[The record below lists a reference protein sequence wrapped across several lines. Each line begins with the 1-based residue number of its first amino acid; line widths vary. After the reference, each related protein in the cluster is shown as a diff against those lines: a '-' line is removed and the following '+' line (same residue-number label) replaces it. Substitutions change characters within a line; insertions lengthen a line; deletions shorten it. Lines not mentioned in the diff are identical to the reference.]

1 MSLLLDVLFAAHA
14 RSTHHKLALDA
25 LEHLEHPT
33 AEAWRTTFL
42 THYARYLAGA
52 KDPDDRFKDF
62 RNHVLHV
69 RQGMWGGAIKSAKKW
84 YEQAVEEFRRR
95 NWSDGVYSAVVLSHY
110 FTDPVQPFHTHQSE
124 AENNIHR
131 AFEWSTT
138 KSYEDL
144 RNLLNQRFGY
154 PIIQLSE
161 GDDWLEDLME
171 RGARLSNKF
180 YESLIDHYDFYRGS
194 RNPPEGFDEFC
205 RVSLSRLVGWATVG
219 YARVLDRLFEEA
231 NVVPPAQGLTMATFM
246 ATLEM
251 PIQWIT
257 KKISD
262 SRERALIEQMYAEF
276 QSTGR
281 VDEFLPADDR
291 TIRDLVAAPAKKRTD
306 SETKTREAV
315 VTKTVTE
322 TIEEEVSAET
332 SHEQERSYQEASVRQ
347 RTAIER
353 TERPKVAAST
363 VRTEQSQSKQPTT
376 GAVTAPAWTV
386 RTESTQTIRS
396 DSRTPLATKLMN
408 AVQSVTEG
416 RSKVVDAKSNDSSS
430 PRESEEEKTSGSS
443 SDLLK
448 VVIPETI
455 EKKSVEAASEIA
467 STVLQQKIEIPSI
480 PPFDFEIPTEPVP
493 APHVRFEQAA
503 TGEVAGPKLQRAV
516 ADSEYSEA
524 DQTESSESE
533 ANVQRLDAAHGGGT
547 VFTTDSVGEQ
557 RAVDDEQMET
567 RSESSQ
573 ERVEFDRFVE
583 RSNERSHDED
593 EDECSSERRGE
604 YDRRESYDLDREPRH
619 DDRDSR
625 SHEHHHDRVRDRD
638 RERHRERERNR
649 QRSFERDRNHE
660 RDEDYEE
667 EEREVVAERVPREER
682 ARESVPRQERGQRE
696 KGPPRY
702 YLEFDSPIVDAPSV
716 GPKTAKRLKGCRIR
730 TVNDL
735 LQADPQSLAASLKTA
750 HLTEQVIR
758 DWQDQAR
765 LVCGIPDLRG
775 NDAQLLVACNV
786 RTPQAVAGSEQGSLA
801 QRIERFSKSPAGQ
814 RILRN
819 AASPDAE
826 EVAEWIANA
835 QVGRGVQGS

>member
-84 YEQAVEEFRRR
+84 YEQAVEELRRR
-95 NWSDGVYSAVVLSHY
+95 NWSDGVYSAGVLSHY

-154 PIIQLSE
+154 PIIELSE

-194 RNPPEGFDEFC
+194 RNPPEGFDDFC

-231 NVVPPAQGLTMATFM
+231 DVVPPAQGLTMATFM

-291 TIRDLVAAPAKKRTD
+291 TIRDLVAVPAKKRTD
-306 SETKTREAV
+306 SETNTRETI

-322 TIEEEVSAET
+322 TIEEEVAADT
-332 SHEQERSYQEASVRQ
+332 RREQQRSYQGSTVRQ
-347 RTAIER
+347 RTAASER
-353 TERPKVAAST
+353 TETPKVAAST
-363 VRTEQSQSKQPTT
+363 VRTEQSQTKQQTAGV
-376 GAVTAPAWTV
+376 GATPAWTV
-386 RTESTQTIRS
+386 RTESTQTVRS
-396 DSRTPLATKLMN
+396 DTRTPLATKLMN
-408 AVQSVTEG
+408 AVQSVTED

-430 PRESEEEKTSGSS
+430 PRESEGEKTSGGS

-455 EKKSVEAASEIA
+455 EEKTVEAASEIA
-467 STVLQQKIEIPSI
+467 STVVQQKMEIPTI
-480 PPFDFEIPTEPVP
+480 PPLDFEIPTEPVP
-493 APHVRFEQAA
+493 APHVRFEQTT

-516 ADSEYSEA
+516 TDSEFSES
-524 DQTESSESE
+524 DQSESSESS
-533 ANVQRLDAAHGGGT
+533 ANVQRLDAAHGGGS
-547 VFTTDSVGEQ
+547 VFTTDSVEEQ
-557 RAVDDEQMET
+557 RAVEDERMEM
-567 RSESSQ
+567 RSGSSREQ
-573 ERVEFDRFVE
+573 TEFDR
-583 RSNERSHDED
+583 
-593 EDECSSERRGE
+593 
-604 YDRRESYDLDREPRH
+604 
-619 DDRDSR
+619 
-625 SHEHHHDRVRDRD
+625 
-638 RERHRERERNR
+638 
-649 QRSFERDRNHE
+649 
-660 RDEDYEE
+660 
-667 EEREVVAERVPREER
+667 
-682 ARESVPRQERGQRE
+682 
-696 KGPPRY
+696 
-702 YLEFDSPIVDAPSV
+702 IV
-716 GPKTAKRLKGCRIR
+716 
-730 TVNDL
+730 
-735 LQADPQSLAASLKTA
+735 
-750 HLTEQVIR
+750 
-758 DWQDQAR
+758 
-765 LVCGIPDLRG
+765 
-775 NDAQLLVACNV
+775 
-786 RTPQAVAGSEQGSLA
+786 
-801 QRIERFSKSPAGQ
+801 
-814 RILRN
+814 
-819 AASPDAE
+819 
-826 EVAEWIANA
+826 
-835 QVGRGVQGS
+835 